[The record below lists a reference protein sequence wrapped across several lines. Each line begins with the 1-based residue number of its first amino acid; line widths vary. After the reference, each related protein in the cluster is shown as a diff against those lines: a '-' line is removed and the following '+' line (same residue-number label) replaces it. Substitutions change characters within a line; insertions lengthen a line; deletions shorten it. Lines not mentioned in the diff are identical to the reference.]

1 MKKEGDTMKAVR
13 LHHIG
18 ELRVEDVPVPDVQP
32 GEVLMRVGA
41 VGVCGSDLPRVM
53 QSGAHRMP
61 VTIGHEF
68 AGSIA
73 ALGEG
78 VSGWSVG
85 DHATV
90 APLLPCYKCRW
101 CKEGLYHLCTS
112 YDYFGSRRDGALA
125 EYVSVPVANLVK
137 LPSNVSLEVGA
148 MSDPS
153 ATALHALWRARVEAG
168 DTVAIYG
175 AGPIGLYAV
184 QWARILGAQR
194 IVAVDVWDDK
204 LDLAQEIGATHTVN
218 ARREDPVAR
227 ITEITDGWMA
237 DTVIE
242 FAALP
247 ATQIQ
252 SIYSARRQG
261 TVILV
266 GISHDDLH
274 LPEAAVDRVMRHEIS
289 VTGSWNS
296 NSMPYPGR
304 EWQLTVDYFAS
315 GQLMGDA
322 LISHRFSLD
331 EAPEIFPKL
340 YRREM
345 SFNKVLFLP

>member
-1 MKKEGDTMKAVR
+1 MRAVR
-13 LHHIG
+13 LYRIG
-18 ELRVEDVPVPDVQP
+18 ELHVDDVPVPAIQA
-32 GEVLMRVGA
+32 GEVQVRVGA
-41 VGVCGSDLPRVM
+41 VGVCGSDLPRIM
-53 QSGAHRMP
+53 LSGAHRMP

-68 AGSIA
+68 AGEIS

-78 VSGWSVG
+78 VDSWAVG
-85 DHATV
+85 DKVTV
-90 APLLPCYKCRW
+90 APLLPCYHCRW

-112 YDYFGSRRDGALA
+112 YDYFGSRRDGAMA
-125 EYVSVPVANLVK
+125 EYVNAPAANLVK
-137 LPSNVSLEVGA
+137 LPPNVPIEVGA

-153 ATALHALWRARVEAG
+153 ATALHALWRSKVDPG
-168 DTVAIYG
+168 DTVAVYG

-204 LDLAQEIGATHTVN
+204 LDLAQELGATHTVN
-218 ARREDPVAR
+218 AQREDPVQR
-227 ITEITDGWMA
+227 IEEISDGWMA

-242 FAALP
+242 FAGLQ

-252 SIYSARRQG
+252 AIRSTRRQG
-261 TVILV
+261 TVVFV
-266 GISHDDLH
+266 GISHDDLQ
-274 LPEAAVDRVMRHEIS
+274 LPEAVVDRVMRHEIS

-315 GQLMGDA
+315 GQLMGET

-331 EAPEIFPKL
+331 DAPEVFPKL

-345 SFNKVLFLP
+345 SFNKVLFIP